1 MRKIAVL
8 LSLMAVIIVF
18 TTGCKKEEDNPTPS
32 GGTMSLKA
40 DGTEWSATLAV
51 VASNSGGIITVTGSD
66 SNAHQAQVIVMGS
79 STGTYQ
85 IVQGGAN
92 SGRWT
97 TGLGQND
104 TYSANGIIGS
114 GTITITEL
122 TATSVSGTFSFQGV
136 NTAQNT
142 VSVTDGQFSANF

>member
-1 MRKIAVL
+1 MKKIALL
-8 LSLMAVIIVF
+8 LSLTAVILIL
-18 TTGCKKEEDNPTPS
+18 TTSCKKEDDNPTPS
-32 GGTMSLKA
+32 GGTMTLKA
-40 DGTEWSATLAV
+40 DGTDWSATLAV
-51 VASNSGGIITVTGSD
+51 MAVNSGGIITVTGSD
-66 SNAHQAQVIVMGS
+66 SNAHQAQVTVMGS

-92 SGRWT
+92 SCRWT

-114 GTITITEL
+114 GSITITEL
-122 TATSVSGTFSFQGV
+122 TSTSVSGTFSFQGV

-142 VSVTDGQFSANF
+142 VSVTEGQFSANF